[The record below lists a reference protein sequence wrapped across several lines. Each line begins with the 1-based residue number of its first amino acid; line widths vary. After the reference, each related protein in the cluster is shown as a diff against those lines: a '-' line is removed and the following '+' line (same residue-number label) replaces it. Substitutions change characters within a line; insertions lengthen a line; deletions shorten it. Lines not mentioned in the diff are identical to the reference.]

1 MDTLGG
7 SFMAVDPRAVHKIEV
22 YRRQGRCRIWV
33 GGKDLDPKEEE
44 AWLRFWREEF
54 PDLEVEVKR
63 VVQPEDDG
71 EAWEDHILQ
80 EVALRLDKG
89 TRPWLAGA
97 RLIGQQDRWELVLPG
112 RLAQEILHEQGCNT
126 ILEKVLAQKLGYP
139 VEVELKSDEDY
150 NQELIRVSREMEI
163 KEVQKVLQTSQVQN
177 DKLKDNGVGDV
188 CKDRVLLGKKI
199 KGQERPLKDIL
210 DEERQVIVRGEVLN
224 SFARALKSGR
234 MVFTFDLTDRTDSI
248 TVKAFVS
255 EGPLKERGLQAG
267 DWVLVRG
274 DVQYDT
280 HTQELILV
288 AKDVELTDPRQRQD
302 LAPVKRVE
310 LHLHTKMSAMDGVAE
325 VEEAIRLAALWQH
338 GAVAITDHGVVQ
350 AFPLAAE
357 AAKKYGVKVIY
368 GMEGYLYDDDSGLPP
383 DQQKT
388 YHIVILVKNQQGLY
402 NLYRLVSASHLE
414 FFYRKPRIPRRLLN
428 HYREGLLLGTACEA
442 GELVQHYLAGAGE
455 EELANIASFY
465 DYLEIQPLPN
475 NEFLIREGKLPD
487 REALQEMNRKI
498 VELGRKLRKPVV
510 ATGDVHFLEPED
522 GVFRQILLA
531 GQGYEDEVQAP
542 LFYRTTEEMLEEFS
556 YLGEE
561 VAREVVIDNP
571 RALAESI
578 EEVKPV
584 PSEFYPPEIP
594 GAEEELVRLVQ
605 EQARAWYGDPLP
617 PVVQARLDKE
627 LNAIISHGFAV
638 LYLIAHKLVKKSNE
652 DGYMVGSRGS
662 VGSSLVATLAGITE
676 VNPLPPH
683 YRCPACH
690 YSEFIQDGSFASG
703 ADLPDKL
710 CPQCGTKLDKDGHD
724 IPFEVF
730 LGFKGDKVPDIDLNF
745 SGEYQARAHRY
756 AEEMFGKD
764 CVFRAGTIAT
774 LAERTAFGFVQK
786 FLEERG
792 LTLRRAEINRLVQG
806 CSGVKRTTGQH
817 PGGLMVVPRGLDVHL
832 FTPLQ
837 HPADD
842 QDSDVITTHF
852 DYEALSER
860 LVKLDLL
867 GHDDPTVLKMLE
879 DLTGVPAKS
888 IPLDEKKTLSLFSS
902 VEALGVRPEDIGSQV
917 GTLGI
922 PEFGTRFVRQMLE
935 ETRPKTF
942 SELVRIS
949 GFSHG
954 TDVWLNNA
962 QELIKNGIAKL
973 SEAISTRDDIM
984 NFLIQ
989 KGVAPELAFRV
1000 MEDVRK
1006 GKGVKKEYEE
1016 AMLAA
1021 GVPEWFINSCKKI
1034 TYLFPKAHA
1043 VAYVMMA
1050 FRIAFYK
1057 VYYPEAFYAAFFS
1070 VRAEEFDADIIC
1082 QGPERIR
1089 QEIEV
1094 LERKGNEA
1102 TARDKNFLTIL
1113 EVAREMFCRG
1123 IKLKRVDIATS
1134 DATRF
1139 LIAPGELL
1147 PPLAALAGVGKAA
1160 AEAIVRAR
1168 QEKPFTSIEDLQ
1180 RRARVNRAVL
1190 EVLEKHGCLSSLP
1203 ATDQLVLF

>member
-1 MDTLGG
+1 
-7 SFMAVDPRAVHKIEV
+7 MALDPKVIHKIEV
-22 YRRQGRCRIWV
+22 FRQQGRCRIWI
-33 GGKDLDPKEEE
+33 GEEALDPKEEE
-44 AWLRFWREEF
+44 TWLRFWREEF
-54 PDLEVEVKR
+54 PGLEFELEK
-63 VVQPEDDG
+63 VVRLEDDG
-71 EAWEDHILQ
+71 RAWEEHVLE
-80 EVALRLDKG
+80 EVALHLDKSAK
-89 TRPWLAGA
+89 PWLVGA
-97 RLIGQQDRWELVLPG
+97 RLVGQKDRWELVLPG
-112 RLAQEILHEQGCNT
+112 RLAQEILNERGCST
-126 ILEKVLAQKLGYP
+126 ILKKILSQKLGYP
-139 VEVELKSDEDY
+139 VEVQLKSDEDY
-150 NQELIRVSREMEI
+150 NQELMRVSREREL
-163 KEVQKVLQTSQVQN
+163 KEVQKVLQTTQSQN
-177 DKLKDNGVGDV
+177 IKPKDDGGAGDA
-188 CKDRVLLGKKI
+188 VLLGKKI
-199 KGQERPLKDIL
+199 KGQERPLKEIL
-210 DEERQVIVRGEVLN
+210 DEERQVIVKGEVLN
-224 SFARALKSGR
+224 SSVRTLKSGR

-280 HTQELILV
+280 HAQELILI
-288 AKDVELTDPRQRQD
+288 AKDIELTHPRQRQD

-325 VEEAIRLAALWQH
+325 VEAAIRLAALWQH

-350 AFPLAAE
+350 AFPAAAE

-368 GMEGYLYDDDSGLPP
+368 GMEGYLYDDEPGLPP

-402 NLYRLVSASHLE
+402 NLYRLVSVSHLE
-414 FFYRKPRIPRRLLN
+414 FFYRKPRIPRRLLKN
-428 HYREGLLLGTACEA
+428 YREGLLLGTACEA
-442 GELVQHYLAGAGE
+442 GELVQQYLAGAGE

-465 DYLEIQPLPN
+465 DYLEIQPLSN
-475 NEFLIREGKLPD
+475 NEFLVREGKLPS
-487 REALQEMNRKI
+487 REALQEMNRRI
-498 VELGRKLRKPVV
+498 VELGRKLNKPVV

-522 GVFRQILLA
+522 AIFRQVLLA

-561 VAREVVIDNP
+561 VAKEVVIENP
-571 RALAESI
+571 RAIAECI
-578 EEVKPV
+578 EEVRPV

-594 GAEEELVRLVQ
+594 GAEEELIRLVQ
-605 EQARAWYGDPLP
+605 EQARKWYGDPLP

-627 LNAIISHGFAV
+627 LNAIVTHGFAV

-683 YRCPACH
+683 YRCPTCR
-690 YSEFIQDGSFASG
+690 YSEFIQDGSFACG
-703 ADLPDKL
+703 ADLPDKP
-710 CPQCGTKLDKDGHD
+710 CPRCGSKLDKDGHD

-745 SGEYQARAHRY
+745 SGEYQARAHKY
-756 AEEMFGKD
+756 AEEMFGKE

-792 LTLRRAEINRLVQG
+792 LNLRKAEINRLVQG

-817 PGGLMVVPRGLDVHL
+817 PGGLMIVPKGMDIHL

-842 QDSDVITTHF
+842 QDSEVITTHF

-917 GTLGI
+917 GTIGI

-962 QELIKNGIAKL
+962 QELIRNGIAKL
-973 SEAISTRDDIM
+973 GEAISTRDDIM

-1016 AMLAA
+1016 AMRAA

-1057 VYYPEAFYAAFFS
+1057 VYYPEAFYAAFFT

-1089 QEIEV
+1089 QEIEI

-1123 IKLKRVDIATS
+1123 IKLKRVDITKS

-1139 LIAPGELL
+1139 LVAPGELL

-1168 QEKPFTSIEDLQ
+1168 QEKPFTSVEDLQ